1 MGDVFAERIL
11 RRRQLPNDFDP
22 ASNNWSEVE
31 KGTTV
36 TGDLEREGQ
45 GDHA

>member
-22 ASNNWSEVE
+22 ASNWSEVE